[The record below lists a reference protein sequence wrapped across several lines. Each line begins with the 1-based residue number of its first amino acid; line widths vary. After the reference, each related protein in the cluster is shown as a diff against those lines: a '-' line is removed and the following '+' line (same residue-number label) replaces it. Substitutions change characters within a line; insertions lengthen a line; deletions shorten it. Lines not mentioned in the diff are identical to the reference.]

1 MTAQKN
7 PTKLIVTVTSVPGQP
22 TLEFDRELS
31 NEQIADIVLKRFG
44 VQDNDVWA
52 LPHNFCGALVP
63 TPPEFD
69 RTSDRSILTP
79 PPSNPFFMQPG
90 HLRAI

>member
-22 TLEFDRELS
+22 TLEFYGELS
-31 NEQIADIVLKRFG
+31 NEQIATAVRNRFG
-44 VQDNDVWA
+44 VQENGVWA

-63 TPPEFD
+63 STAGLE
-69 RTSDRSILTP
+69 
-79 PPSNPFFMQPG
+79 
-90 HLRAI
+90 

>member
-1 MTAQKN
+1 MTSQKQ
-7 PTKLIVTVTSVPGQP
+7 PAKLIVTVTSVRGQP

-44 VQDNDVWA
+44 VQESEVWA
-52 LPHNFCGALVP
+52 LPHNFCGVLVP
-63 TPPEFD
+63 TPPELD
-69 RTSDRSILTP
+69 RTSEHFTP